1 MNRALHSIIAT
12 TLLVGLAMGLQGCGG
27 AAGTNTSSADSGV
40 ADSGSGSTSS
50 GDTSNSGGTTNS
62 GGDTSGGT
70 TADSGGS
77 TSGGNTADSVNTSV
91 TLSWVAPTE
100 RENGDALS
108 MSEIGGYR
116 VYYGTASGDYSSE
129 VAIKDPYATQYT
141 VDGLDAGSDYY
152 FAVAAYDQA
161 GLQSS
166 LSQEVT
172 VTVQ

>member
-62 GGDTSGGT
+62 GGD
-70 TADSGGS
+70 